1 MNFLDQIELNCQLLE
16 SPLYRRKNIK
26 VTLVRA
32 DQVHRHISGNKWY
45 KLKYALLAAKQKN
58 IRQLISFGG
67 AYSNHIHALAY
78 AANQLQIPV
87 LGFIR
92 GEWTE
97 DNLTLKDA
105 KSWGMSLQSLTRS
118 QYREK
123 SSPEFLQQL
132 ALAYPNSMVIAEG
145 GSGRLAL
152 KGVAELMAAIEQQLP
167 YLNHLVAACGTG
179 GTLAGLIGSASSTYS
194 ILGVPVL
201 KGGGFL
207 EADIKALLRQAAI
220 SEKCQWRLDLEGHYG
235 GYGKVKTAH
244 LEAMQRIESEHNVEL
259 EPIYTAKMWRRFD
272 ELVQA
277 DYFTAGDSIAL
288 LHSGGVQGR
297 RSFKLMGI
305 KE

>member
-1 MNFLDQIELNCQLLE
+1 
-16 SPLYRRKNIK
+16 
-26 VTLVRA
+26 
-32 DQVHRHISGNKWY
+32 
-45 KLKYALLAAKQKN
+45 
-58 IRQLISFGG
+58 
-67 AYSNHIHALAY
+67 
-78 AANQLQIPV
+78 
-87 LGFIR
+87 
-92 GEWTE
+92 
-97 DNLTLKDA
+97 
-105 KSWGMSLQSLTRS
+105 
-118 QYREK
+118 
-123 SSPEFLQQL
+123 
-132 ALAYPNSMVIAEG
+132 
-145 GSGRLAL
+145 
-152 KGVAELMAAIEQQLP
+152 VAELMAAIEQQLP